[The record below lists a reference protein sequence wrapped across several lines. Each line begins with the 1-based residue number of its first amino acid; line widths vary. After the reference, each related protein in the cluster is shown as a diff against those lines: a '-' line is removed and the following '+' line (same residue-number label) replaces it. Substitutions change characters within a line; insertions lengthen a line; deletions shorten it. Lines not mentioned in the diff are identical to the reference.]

1 MKFIKVKK
9 SNLVK
14 KVTNKIN
21 VNIVTGANGTLIKCF
36 IEHVKMF
43 GNQFKKNYVNMPVI
57 LRFLTHVSSDFLI
70 VELFITFR
78 IYYFSDSL
86 ITYKC
91 LSKYMSL
98 SGPFI
103 II

>member
-21 VNIVTGANGTLIKCF
+21 VNIVTGANGTLFKCF

-43 GNQFKKNYVNMPVI
+43 GNQFQK
-57 LRFLTHVSSDFLI
+57 
-70 VELFITFR
+70 IT
-78 IYYFSDSL
+78 
-86 ITYKC
+86 
-91 LSKYMSL
+91 
-98 SGPFI
+98 
-103 II
+103 